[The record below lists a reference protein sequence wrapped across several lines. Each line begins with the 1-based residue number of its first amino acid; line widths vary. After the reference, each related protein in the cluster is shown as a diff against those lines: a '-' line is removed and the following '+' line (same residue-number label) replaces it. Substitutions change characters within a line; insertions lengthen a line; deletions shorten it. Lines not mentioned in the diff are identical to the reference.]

1 MKNITCQNYTQ
12 THIYIIFVAQ
22 YLIQGMLFNIF
33 ITLFFVL
40 LNGFFVAAEFAIVKV
55 RSSQLEIKAQEGNRF
70 AILSKNIVSHLDSY
84 LAATQLGITISS
96 LALGWIGEPV
106 VSKMIIGVIDL
117 LGFSISA
124 SLAHSIALPLA
135 FVIIT
140 VLHIVFGELAPK
152 SLAIQ
157 RSEQTTMFIAYP
169 LRAFYWIFRP
179 FIWALNGIANMLLKM
194 VGLHNASESESYSSD
209 ELKYLVDQVKENGNI
224 EDTNYDI
231 IKNAFDFSERTAKQV
246 MVPRTQVLAID
257 VNDYDTNTLEA
268 VIEDGFSRIPCYEDN
283 IDNIIG
289 IVHLK
294 DILKK
299 MREHDSIDIR
309 AIIRPVSF
317 VPETKRIGQLLK
329 EFQMK
334 HQQIAIVLNEYGGV
348 EGIITMEDILE
359 ELVGEIQ
366 DEYDNEIP
374 FVEQTS
380 ENIYSVIATASISD
394 INDQLPHPIDKSKQ
408 YDTLAGYLIDK
419 FGKIPNVHE
428 KYEDEGY
435 EFIVLKKNKTSIILV
450 QLRDLEPK
458 EKEEDNSK

>member
-1 MKNITCQNYTQ
+1 MKNITSQNYIQ

-55 RSSQLEIKAQEGNRF
+55 RSSQLEIKAQEGNRS

-334 HQQIAIVLNEYGGV
+334 HQQIAIV
-348 EGIITMEDILE
+348 
-359 ELVGEIQ
+359 
-366 DEYDNEIP
+366 
-374 FVEQTS
+374 
-380 ENIYSVIATASISD
+380 
-394 INDQLPHPIDKSKQ
+394 
-408 YDTLAGYLIDK
+408 
-419 FGKIPNVHE
+419 
-428 KYEDEGY
+428 
-435 EFIVLKKNKTSIILV
+435 
-450 QLRDLEPK
+450 
-458 EKEEDNSK
+458 